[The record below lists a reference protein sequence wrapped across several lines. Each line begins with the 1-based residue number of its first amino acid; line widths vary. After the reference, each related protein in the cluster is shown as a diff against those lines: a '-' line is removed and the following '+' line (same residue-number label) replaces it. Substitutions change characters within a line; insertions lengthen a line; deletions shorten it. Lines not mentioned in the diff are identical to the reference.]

1 MDAPEA
7 MIPPSDPTK
16 LHAWFKAHPGSEQIA
31 SPFALVA
38 LAWWVQRE
46 AWRHRGRPRFTIADI
61 GSGIGTTLAC
71 LAWWAGH
78 AEIVSAE
85 IISVEHDLWC
95 QEQARQHLGH
105 LGMTLDAALGI
116 LYYDKLPA
124 YMGFDF
130 LVLDGPQ
137 IRSSDWRCLVR
148 GATVFVEGGRREQ
161 RKELAHALR
170 AAGRPFCWATW
181 KPTDR
186 SKGFSVYRVEPTV
199 WERLWFAAVRLRECW
214 RDLWARLHGV
224 TVGKRRP

>member
-1 MDAPEA
+1 
-7 MIPPSDPTK
+7 MIPPPDPGR
-16 LHAWFKAHPGSEQIA
+16 LHAWFKARPGSDHIA
-31 SPFALVA
+31 SRFALA
-38 LAWWVQRE
+38 GLADWVQIRS
-46 AWRHRGRPRFTIADI
+46 WRHRGPHRFMIADV

-78 AEIVSAE
+78 AEIVSGEDAP
-85 IISVEHDLWC
+85 WC
-95 QEQARQHLGH
+95 QPRARHNLGY
-105 LGMTLDAALGI
+105 LGAAFGI

-137 IRSSDWRCLVR
+137 IRSSDWGCLRR

-170 AAGRPFCWATW
+170 AAGRSFWWAAW

-199 WERLWFAAVRLRECW
+199 WERLWFAAVRLREWW
-214 RDLWARLHGV
+214 RDLWARCHGV
-224 TVGKRRP
+224 TVGKRRA